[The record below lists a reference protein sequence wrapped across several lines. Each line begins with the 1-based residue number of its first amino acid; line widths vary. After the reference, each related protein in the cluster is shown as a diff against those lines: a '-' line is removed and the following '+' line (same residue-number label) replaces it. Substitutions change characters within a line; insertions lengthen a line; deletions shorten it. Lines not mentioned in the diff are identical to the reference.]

1 MAAGAIVTLLCVIGV
16 SLSIQPT
23 YSGYWKNKEITP
35 TKSRLLVEMAKF
47 GGQLDKICNEI
58 KCKSM
63 GTPVKHFL
71 GLIIWSWKPLP

>member
-35 TKSRLLVEMAKF
+35 TKSRLLVAMAKF
-47 GGQLDKICNEI
+47 GGQLDKIGNEI

-71 GLIIWSWKPLP
+71 GLII